1 MLIKEIPKS
10 ERPRERMLKY
20 GVHNLSNEELLAIII
35 KSGTNGYSA
44 KDIAISILKRIEDIT
59 NLKNLNMHTLD
70 NIKGLGQVKK
80 QELLVLV
87 ELGRRIYLNNTLKT
101 EKKYINPDYIYQDNK
116 YLFYGLKQEHFYC
129 LYLNNKKN
137 LIERKLLFMG
147 TIDRSLIHPREV
159 FKNAYLCSASAFICL
174 HNHPSGDV
182 MPSKADL
189 EVTKTL
195 LEIGRIQGIDL
206 IDHIIVGDN
215 NYFSFFEN
223 HLME

>member
-101 EKKYINPDYIYQDNK
+101 EKKYI
-116 YLFYGLKQEHFYC
+116 
-129 LYLNNKKN
+129 
-137 LIERKLLFMG
+137 ERKLLFMG

-159 FKNAYLCSASAFICL
+159 FKNAYLCSASAFICI

>member
-1 MLIKEIPKS
+1 
-10 ERPRERMLKY
+10 
-20 GVHNLSNEELLAIII
+20 
-35 KSGTNGYSA
+35 
-44 KDIAISILKRIEDIT
+44 
-59 NLKNLNMHTLD
+59 
-70 NIKGLGQVKK
+70 
-80 QELLVLV
+80 
-87 ELGRRIYLNNTLKT
+87 
-101 EKKYINPDYIYQDNK
+101 
-116 YLFYGLKQEHFYC
+116 
-129 LYLNNKKN
+129 
-137 LIERKLLFMG
+137 MG

-159 FKNAYLCSASAFICL
+159 FKNAYLCSASAFICI